1 MFTRSV
7 FIAVAFSALLMA
19 QQKPTGNPGDYNG
32 AVTSQKPTP
41 HSTQKSEQQVLLNQ
55 QQNGD
60 KQQQQGGLLGII
72 SDAKCGRAHT
82 VAAGMGPAGCARY
95 CVDNKGSSYIL
106 VTKDRVVPLSG
117 NKQILENYAG
127 ESVMITGG
135 TNIQNANQ
143 IHASYT
149 PGLMTPSDPPKQ

>member
-7 FIAVAFSALLMA
+7 FIAVALAGLLMA

-82 VAAGMGPAGCARY
+82 VAARMGAWARARHGWGY
-95 CVDNKGSSYIL
+95 KRWSAIS
-106 VTKDRVVPLSG
+106 
-117 NKQILENYAG
+117 EW
-127 ESVMITGG
+127 
-135 TNIQNANQ
+135 
-143 IHASYT
+143 
-149 PGLMTPSDPPKQ
+149 